1 MRTLA
6 WWLLTGGSIG
16 MVNTLSLQWTVARL
30 HPDAPRRAV
39 TWTVMGALLRWGL
52 AAALLIA
59 ALQHGVASTLV
70 AFSGLWL
77 VRWGTVCGLGLCR
90 SS

>member
-16 MVNTLSLQWTVARL
+16 MVNTLSLRWTVSRFR
-30 HPDAPRRAV
+30 PDAPCRAV
-39 TWTVMGALLRWGL
+39 AWAVMGALLRWGL
-52 AAALLIA
+52 AAALLIT
-59 ALQHGVASTLV
+59 ALQHGVASALV

-77 VRWGTVCGLGLCR
+77 VRWGAVCGLGLKG
-90 SS
+90 